1 MISWE
6 YKVDGGASAGG
17 KLSSV
22 ELQQVLNINGEE
34 GWELVN
40 TISNEEVL
48 FIFKRPMPAKMF
60 LFKLP
65 MPVKKVK

>member
-1 MISWE
+1 MQLWE
-6 YKVDGGASAGG
+6 YKVLDEASAGG

-22 ELQQVLNINGEE
+22 EIQQVLNINGEE
-34 GWELVN
+34 GWELVD
-40 TISNEEVL
+40 TISKGEVL

-65 MPVKKVK
+65 MPIKKGK